1 MIRLGLSTS
10 YFSVPDSNDRLKKL
24 TRWNLGSS
32 PLRASYYFSAFANL
46 TYSLITD
53 RTQEKILLGINF
65 NLRIF
70 IVIEHQLII
79 GKERGISAGYLA
91 SLYPTLTTYEVEEL
105 SL

>member
-10 YFSVPDSNDRLKKL
+10 YFSVPDSNDRLIKL

-53 RTQEKILLGINF
+53 RTQKKILLGINF

-79 GKERGISAGYLA
+79 GKDGGISVLA
-91 SLYPTLTTYEVEEL
+91 ILLVYIQL
-105 SL
+105 